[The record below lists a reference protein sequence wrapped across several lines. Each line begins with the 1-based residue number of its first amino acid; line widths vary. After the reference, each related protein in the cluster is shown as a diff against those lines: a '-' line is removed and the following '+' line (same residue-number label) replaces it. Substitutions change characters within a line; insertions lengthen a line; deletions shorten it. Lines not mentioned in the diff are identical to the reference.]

1 MALRHA
7 VLASLLGGE
16 ASGYDLAKE
25 FDASVA
31 NYWMATPQQLYKEL
45 ERMTEDGLITAR
57 VIEQEK
63 RPNKRLHAITDTGRE
78 ALHAFIAGSTKP
90 TVIRDE
96 MLVKVQGMDSDDA
109 DAAVTVLI
117 ERIGWAEAKLARYER
132 LRARMLDGRSEQAYL
147 SESARIG
154 PYLTLLR
161 GITFE
166 QENVRWAQ
174 FSLDAIRRRTGTE
187 PEQNKSPTADPA
199 RNP

>member
-7 VLASLLGGE
+7 VLAALMEGE

-31 NYWMATPQQLYKEL
+31 NFWMATPQQLYKEL
-45 ERMTEDGLITAR
+45 ERMSADGLIDAR
-57 VIEQEK
+57 VVEQEK
-63 RPNKRLHAITDTGRE
+63 RPNKKLHSITESGRE
-78 ALHAFIAGSTKP
+78 ALRTFIADPTKP

-96 MLVKVQGMDSDDA
+96 MLVKVQGMDSGDT
-109 DAAVTVLI
+109 AAVAAVLV

-132 LRARMLDGRSEQAYL
+132 SRARMLDGRSEQAYL

-161 GITFE
+161 GIAFE
-166 QENVRWAQ
+166 QENIRWAQ
-174 FSLDAIRRRTGTE
+174 FSLDAIRRRSATE
-187 PEQNKSPTADPA
+187 SDPVDDEGLTTT
-199 RNP
+199 R